1 MGGKNIRIN
10 TGYFF
15 LAVFAIF
22 ISLYPLKFIWMPI
35 DQGLL
40 GSKPAE
46 LLSSIWYLPAFYT
59 HIFLGGLALLTGFS
73 QFFPRLRKKKLGLHR
88 TLGKIYI
95 LAVLLSGTAGL
106 IIAYFATGGFIPA
119 LGFALLAILWLYT
132 TVNAFTSIRSMDI
145 QSHQRWMV
153 RSYALCFAAVTL
165 RIYLPIFLGLGGMDF
180 IPAYSIIA
188 WLCWIPNL
196 VVAEFLIIRKLPGSK
211 ISSASS

>member
-132 TVNAFTSIRSMDI
+132 TVNAFTSIRRMDI

-165 RIYLPIFLGLGGMDF
+165 RLYLPIFLGLGGMDF

-196 VVAEFLIIRKLPGSK
+196 IVAEFLIIRKLPGSK